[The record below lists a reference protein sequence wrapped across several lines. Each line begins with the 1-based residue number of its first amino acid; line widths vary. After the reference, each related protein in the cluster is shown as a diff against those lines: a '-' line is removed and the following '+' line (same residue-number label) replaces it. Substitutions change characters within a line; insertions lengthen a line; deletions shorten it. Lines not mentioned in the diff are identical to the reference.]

1 MYTHTYCCTF
11 LSIYVTLSCCFVCIC
26 SNNSDVFGSF
36 SHNTACIKH
45 LCIIKNINIIF
56 SYLFNNPYKIAS
68 IGLPDELHVFS
79 EKLSHP
85 CVSQGS
91 LHPCQLHP
99 CDSASFFKFG
109 FKCKGF
115 PILDPTQPYLPSNSI
130 VQLRFFF
137 PLLTSSTTQICIA
150 DCSAF
155 IPSFIYQVVWLSP
168 SNQFLQN

>member
-1 MYTHTYCCTF
+1 MWHNIHR
-11 LSIYVTLSCCFVCIC
+11 SIQLHKRNLDTITIKSCPAN
-26 SNNSDVFGSF
+26 SNFPANSDVFGSF
-36 SHNTACIKH
+36 SHSTACIKH

-56 SYLFNNPYKIAS
+56 SYLLNNPYKIAS

-91 LHPCQLHP
+91 LHPRQLHP
-99 CDSASFFKFG
+99 CNSASFFKFG

-130 VQLRFFF
+130 IQLRFY
-137 PLLTSSTTQICIA
+137 SH
-150 DCSAF
+150 CSRA
-155 IPSFIYQVVWLSP
+155 
-168 SNQFLQN
+168 LQRRSV